1 MTVVKSGALI
11 EHDQAGA
18 NEVEGVIRE
27 FVQRD
32 SATPRQM
39 PAIDGEVGGDNIS
52 VLLQRMAG
60 SSLQQIDRL
69 ISDLRIVRERLQ
81 NECVRVQGEIADYAS
96 LNQAAAQSTRIIGEG
111 LAQWKSV
118 STSRHA
124 G

>member
-11 EHDQAGA
+11 EHDQAKA
-18 NEVEGVIRE
+18 KEVEGVIRE

-32 SATPRQM
+32 GATPRQGG
-39 PAIDGEVGGDNIS
+39 AIEGEVGGDNIS
-52 VLLQRMAG
+52 LMLQRMAG
-60 SSLQQIDRL
+60 ASLQQIDRL

-81 NECVRVQGEIADYAS
+81 SECVRVQGEIADYAS

-118 STSRHA
+118 AASRNA